1 MAFLKKKQNTHAS
14 RNNCILCK
22 SNKFENILPLRNC
35 RLPDLYLNKLN
46 EKNNLNKYYN
56 FSVYMCKSCGHLQ
69 LKTIIN
75 SKYTW
80 GNYFFKTGTKMKNNN
95 HYDKYVESVF
105 KFYKKKIQSVLDIG
119 SNDGFLLKIFKKK
132 KVPYILGIDASA
144 EVAKLAN
151 NDKIKTINGYFNF
164 KSSKRISKNYKKKFD
179 IITANNVFGH
189 NADLS
194 SFARGVKNLLNNESI
209 FVTEISY
216 APTILKKNYFL
227 GTVFHEHT
235 SYHSLTPLKS
245 FLERLG
251 LKIIKCEP
259 NELQGGSLVC
269 FIAKSNSAFKVD
281 KSVSR
286 ILKLEKKDGF
296 LNSKKI
302 KKYLEKLTILKKNLD
317 KKIDKITLK
326 QDIKLFVFGSSVS
339 STTFF
344 TYFNLTKK
352 VDFIVDDNPLKQGK
366 YHACGNIPIYP
377 SSYLEKLKNH
387 YGIIFAWEHNSKIVK
402 KFNKFISKNSGFIQ
416 LFPKVKI
423 IDKNNN

>member
-1 MAFLKKKQNTHAS
+1 MAFLKKKLNTHVV

-22 SNKFENILPLRNC
+22 SNKLEIILPLLNC
-35 RLPDLYLNKLN
+35 RLPDLYLNNLK
-46 EKNNLNKYYN
+46 EKNSLNKLYN

-69 LKTIIN
+69 LRTIIN
-75 SKYTW
+75 YQYTW
-80 GNYFFKTGTKMKNNN
+80 SNYFFKTGAKMKNND

-105 KFYKKKIQSVLDIG
+105 QFYKKKIKSVLDIG

-132 KVPYILGIDASA
+132 KVPYTLGIDASKD
-144 EVAKLAN
+144 VAKLAN
-151 NDKIKTINGYFNF
+151 KDNIKTINDYFNL
-164 KSSKRISKNYKKKFD
+164 KSSKRISKNYRKKFD
-179 IITANNVFGH
+179 VITANNVFGH
-189 NADLS
+189 NPDLS
-194 SFARGVKNLLNNESI
+194 SFAKGVKNLLTEESI

-235 SYHSLTPLKS
+235 SYHSLTPLKK
-245 FLERLG
+245 FLEKLG

-259 NELQGGSLVC
+259 NKLQGGSLVC
-269 FIAKSNSAFKVD
+269 FIAKTDSVFKED

-286 ILKLEKKDGF
+286 ILKQEKRDGF
-296 LNSKKI
+296 LDSKKI
-302 KKYLEKLTILKKNLD
+302 KKYLVKLQILKKNLGREINKISLKKE
-317 KKIDKITLK
+317 KKI
-326 QDIKLFVFGSSVS
+326 FAFGSSVS

-352 VDFIVDDNPLKQGK
+352 VDFIIDDNPSKQGK
-366 YHACGNIPIYP
+366 YHSCGNIPIFP
-377 SSYLEKLKNH
+377 SSYLNKLKNH

-402 KFNKFISKNSGFIQ
+402 KFDKFISKNSGFIQ

-423 IDKNNN
+423 IDKNKN